1 MLPAPGRFGSPHSDV
16 MVATH
21 NSTPGSAFTIDHVLE
36 IRAPAGRVWAVIAD
50 LDAYPAWNPF
60 VVACRST
67 LAVGAPIWM
76 RVRIFGP
83 FAQPQRE
90 TIFEHVAGRRLCYG
104 LASLPFGA
112 LASRR
117 CHELEPLGP
126 DRTHYRSHFELRGW
140 LAPLVRTLL
149 GPRLERGFGAMSA
162 ALAARAEMRPTP

>member
-1 MLPAPGRFGSPHSDV
+1 
-16 MVATH
+16 
-21 NSTPGSAFTIDHVLE
+21 
-36 IRAPAGRVWAVIAD
+36 VIAD

-76 RVRIFGP
+76 RVRIFGS

-90 TIFEHVAGRRLCYG
+90 TIFEHVAGSRLCYG
-104 LASLPFGA
+104 LAPLPLGA

-126 DRTHYRSHFELRGW
+126 DRTRYRSHFELRGW
-140 LAPLVRTLL
+140 LAPLVRVLL
-149 GPRLERGFGAMSA
+149 GARLENGFGAMSD
-162 ALAARAEMRPTP
+162 ALAARAATRAAP